1 MDVQE
6 LIIKSASRITKHE
19 ETITLVLTNEQFERL
34 VNFFTCE
41 SPKWNMNGD
50 LVVK

>member
-6 LIIKSASRITKHE
+6 LIIKSASRITKYKQN
-19 ETITLVLTNEQFERL
+19 TVIVLTNEQFERL